1 MKKTAYR
8 VSFFLTA
15 VLFGIVIILLFTFI
29 GKKSS
34 GPLDEI
40 FTKMG
45 SAVTDIEN
53 NILLS
58 KREPVRAKALKW
70 FDKNRKSSKLIVNPD
85 TILLGIYDNHYKNS
99 FDNILSLED
108 SLQINLP
115 FIQLYSA
122 WGDKPEE
129 HFPIKYAKAIYNL
142 GSTPFITWEP
152 WLNDF
157 DRAEHGLTFKKDPNK
172 NGLKDIINGDYDYYI
187 DKWAADLKDFG
198 EIVFIRLGHEMN
210 DPYRYP
216 WGPQNNKPED
226 FIAAWQYVVN
236 RFKAQQV
243 DNAVWVWSPHP
254 AYLLYNEYYPGSE
267 YVDWVGV
274 GALNYGTVA
283 LWSKWWSFDEIFGD
297 YYDRLAAFGKPIV
310 ITEFG
315 SLAVGGQRDQWYEQ
329 AFMDIPK
336 KYPALKALLFYNNSN
351 DNTTLSKTLDWSLNN
366 DTISLEGIKEAIKTW
381 QPN

>member
-1 MKKTAYR
+1 MKKTTYR

-15 VLFGIVIILLFTFI
+15 VLLGIGVILLFTFI

-34 GPLDEI
+34 GPLDYV

-53 NILLS
+53 SILLS
-58 KREPVRAKALKW
+58 NRQPVRAKALKW
-70 FDKNRKSSKLIVNPD
+70 FDKDRKNKKLINNPD
-85 TILLGIYDNHYKNS
+85 TILLGIYDNHYKKS

-108 SLQINLP
+108 SLQMNLP
-115 FIQLYSA
+115 FIQLYIA

-129 HFPIKYAKAIYNL
+129 QFPIKYAKAIYNL

-157 DRAEHGLTFKKDPNK
+157 DREEHGLPLKKDPNK

-236 RFKAQQV
+236 RFKEQKV

-254 AYLLYNEYYPGSE
+254 AYLLYDEYYPGSE
-267 YVDWVGV
+267 FVDWVGV

-283 LWSKWWSFDEIFGD
+283 LWSKWWIFDEIFGN
-297 YYDRLAAFGKPIV
+297 YYDRLAAFGKPIM
-310 ITEFG
+310 ITELG
-315 SLAVGGQRDQWYEQ
+315 SLAVGGQRDKWYEQ
-329 AFMDIPK
+329 AFTNLPE
-336 KYPALKALLFYNNSN
+336 KYPELKAVLFYNNSD
-351 DNTTLSKTLDWSLNN
+351 DNTTLKKTLDWSLND
-366 DTISLEGIKEAIKTW
+366 DTLSLKAIKRAIKTW
-381 QPN
+381 QHN

>member
-15 VLFGIVIILLFTFI
+15 VLLGIVVILLFTFI
-29 GKKSS
+29 GKKSR
-34 GPLDEI
+34 GPLDYV

-45 SAVTDIEN
+45 TAVTDIEN
-53 NILLS
+53 SILLS
-58 KREPVRAKALKW
+58 KRQPVRAKALKW
-70 FDKNRKSSKLIVNPD
+70 FDKDRKNKKLIDNPD

-108 SLQINLP
+108 SLQMNLP
-115 FIQLYSA
+115 FIQLYIA

-129 HFPIKYAKAIYNL
+129 QFPIKYAKAIYNL

-157 DRAEHGLTFKKDPNK
+157 DREELGLPLKKDQNK

-236 RFKAQQV
+236 RFKEQKV
-243 DNAVWVWSPHP
+243 DNAIWVWSPHP

-267 YVDWVGV
+267 FVDWVGV

-315 SLAVGGQRDQWYEQ
+315 SLAVGGQRDKWYEQ
-329 AFMDIPK
+329 AFTNLPE
-336 KYPALKALLFYNNSN
+336 KYPELKAVLFYNNSN
-351 DNTTLSKTLDWSLNN
+351 DNTTLSKSLDWSLNN
-366 DTISLEGIKEAIKTW
+366 DTLSLKAIKRAIKTW
-381 QPN
+381 QHN